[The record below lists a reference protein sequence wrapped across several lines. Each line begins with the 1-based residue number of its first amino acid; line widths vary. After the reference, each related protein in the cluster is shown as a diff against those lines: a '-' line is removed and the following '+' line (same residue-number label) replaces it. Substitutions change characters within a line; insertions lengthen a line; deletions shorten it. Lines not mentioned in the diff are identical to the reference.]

1 MSASRARSPEP
12 EPAEMLDYAALGSRL
27 VSRLTGLTTRQLQY
41 WHSSHLQEAHLSP
54 GARGKPRRYSWADYQ
69 RLRLIAKLVQKQVP
83 TARIRQAVGWLDEH
97 IPDWHQRRLEISSL
111 PPPKGHPR
119 ARVMLAYSDAGILAD
134 AAGQMEFGDALLG
147 SIAELREEGPL
158 GCLARFSDAITMD
171 PSVNAGLPTLRGTTL
186 ETGFLASL
194 ARISGGVEPI
204 AKLYELDMA
213 LMFRVMDF
221 EEAAA

>member
-1 MSASRARSPEP
+1 
-12 EPAEMLDYAALGSRL
+12 
-27 VSRLTGLTTRQLQY
+27 
-41 WHSSHLQEAHLSP
+41 
-54 GARGKPRRYSWADYQ
+54 
-69 RLRLIAKLVQKQVP
+69 
-83 TARIRQAVGWLDEH
+83 
-97 IPDWHQRRLEISSL
+97 
-111 PPPKGHPR
+111 
-119 ARVMLAYSDAGILAD
+119 
-134 AAGQMEFGDALLG
+134 
-147 SIAELREEGPL
+147 
-158 GCLARFSDAITMD
+158 MD